1 MKKKN
6 YILVTGGAG
15 YIGSV
20 TTKLLLED
28 NNRVIVIDNLSSG
41 QQKAI
46 PKGAQFIKGDVADKK
61 LLAKIFNKYSID
73 CVIHF
78 AALIRI
84 EESTQNPKKYFDN
97 NVLAGYNLLQTI
109 IEHKKCKKII
119 YSSSAA
125 VYGVPTKIP
134 ITEDFPMQP
143 INPYG
148 QTKKLFEIILK
159 QYADAGLI
167 NAIALRY
174 FNVAGAYIT
183 KQGARG
189 ENHKPESHLIPLIL
203 QSVNTKKTFTIY
215 GDDYPTP
222 DGTCIR
228 DYVHVY
234 DLAHAHILAMKKNI
248 KEYVVYNVGAGKGYS
263 NRQVFEAA
271 QKVTGVKIPYRI
283 GKRRAG
289 DCSVLT
295 ASNKKIKSAMNFKP
309 VKSDLFT
316 IISDAWQYE
325 KLRGR

>member
-1 MKKKN
+1 MKHTN
-6 YILVTGGAG
+6 CVLVTGGAG

-41 QQKAI
+41 HKKAI
-46 PKGAQFIKGDVADKK
+46 PKGAEFIKGDVGDMK
-61 LLAKIFNKYSID
+61 LLAKIFKKYSFD

-97 NVLAGYNLLQTI
+97 NVLAGFNLLQTM
-109 IEHKKCKKII
+109 IEHKNCKNII

-125 VYGVPTKIP
+125 VYGMPNKIP

-159 QYADAGLI
+159 QYAEAGLI

-183 KQGARG
+183 KNGAWG
-189 ENHKPESHLIPLIL
+189 ENHQPESHLIPLIL
-203 QSVNTKKTFTIY
+203 QSVRSKRAFTIY
-215 GDDYPTP
+215 GNDYPTP

-234 DLAHAHILAMKKNI
+234 DLAQAHIQAMQKNI
-248 KEYVVYNVGAGKGYS
+248 KGYNVYNIGAGKGYS
-263 NRQVFEAA
+263 NQAVFKAA
-271 QKVTGVKIPYRI
+271 QKVTGNKISFMI
-283 GKRRAG
+283 GNRRAG
-289 DCSVLT
+289 DCSILT
-295 ASNKKIKSAMNFKP
+295 ASNKKIKSELNFKP
-309 VKSDLFT
+309 VKSDLLT
-316 IISDAWQYE
+316 IIDDAWQYE
-325 KLRGR
+325 KLRG

>member
-6 YILVTGGAG
+6 CVLVTGGAG

-41 QQKAI
+41 QKKAI
-46 PKGAQFIKGDVADKK
+46 PNGAQFIKGDVGDKK
-61 LLAKIFNKYSID
+61 LLAKIFNKYNFD

-97 NVLAGYNLLQTI
+97 NVLAGFNLLQTM

-134 ITEDFPMQP
+134 ITEDFLMQP

-148 QTKKLFEIILK
+148 QTKKLFEIILQ

-174 FNVAGAYIT
+174 FNVAGAYLT
-183 KQGARG
+183 KNRAWG
-189 ENHKPESHLIPLIL
+189 ENHQPESHLIPLIL
-203 QSVNTKKTFTIY
+203 QSVNSKRTFTIY
-215 GDDYPTP
+215 GNDYPTR

-228 DYVHVY
+228 DYIHVY
-234 DLAHAHILAMKKNI
+234 DLAQAHILAMQKHI
-248 KEYVVYNVGAGKGYS
+248 QGYVVYNVGAGKGYS
-263 NRQVFEAA
+263 NYEVFQTT
-271 QKVTGVKIPYRI
+271 QKVTSMKIPFVI
-283 GKRRAG
+283 GNRRAG
-289 DCSVLT
+289 DCSILT
-295 ASNKKIKSAMNFKP
+295 ASNKKIKSALNFNP

-316 IISDAWQYE
+316 IIKDAWQYE
-325 KLRGR
+325 KLRG